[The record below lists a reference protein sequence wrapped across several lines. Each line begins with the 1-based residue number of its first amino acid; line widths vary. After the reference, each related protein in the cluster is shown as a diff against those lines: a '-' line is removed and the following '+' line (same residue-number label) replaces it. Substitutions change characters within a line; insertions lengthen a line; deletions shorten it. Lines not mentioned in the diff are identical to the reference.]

1 MRRDQTLQIMETK
14 PVVVGPK
21 GRNARKLNEIRQPL
35 DNHLQVCN
43 SIREEGMKVLVDFCW
58 QKLYNPLT
66 LQVM

>member
-21 GRNARKLNEIRQPL
+21 ERNARKLNEIRPPL

-43 SIREEGMKVLVDFCW
+43 SVREKGIKALVDFCW
-58 QKLYNPLT
+58 HKLYNPLT